1 MNNSGP
7 LLIISYSQE
16 EAGNLSALA
25 GALGFAGA
33 QMVIGPASEA
43 VKALDSRSTAPQH
56 LIIDI
61 GSRGKDIL
69 PELDEIA
76 LHCEA
81 NVIVIV
87 IGSVN
92 DITFYR
98 ELKQRGIAEY
108 FPRPAA
114 AQDVKSAMMQAA
126 EQQQRQASTSGASA
140 HGTVISCMS
149 AASGDGG
156 STLAVNLSYC
166 MATEH
171 QMSTV
176 LVDMDYQFGLIA
188 KSLDLTA
195 PFGIRE
201 LFDHPDRGLDDT
213 LVEKMLV
220 KYGDKLRVISA
231 PNELRM
237 LPQVSPEL
245 IHHLIN
251 ILRARFKFVFID
263 VPNLWTPWT
272 AAALKYSDHTMLVAQ
287 LWLRSLTHT
296 TRQLTAWNAAG
307 IDRNK
312 ISLIINRSGA
322 KFKEAISAE
331 DFERISHHTIE
342 AHLNNDIKSV
352 VSAETQGKTIF
363 ETGQG
368 ALLQQQIKQIA
379 QHMVARFQGEAKTAS
394 LADTGTGG
402 KKGLKGLFEKKAG
415 T

>member
-1 MNNSGP
+1 MNKSGP

-16 EAGNLSALA
+16 EAGNLAELA
-25 GALGFAGA
+25 KSLGFPDA
-33 QMVIGPASEA
+33 QMAVGPASET
-43 VKALDSRSTAPQH
+43 VKVLDARPSAPDY

-61 GSRGKDIL
+61 GTRGKDVL

-81 NVIVIV
+81 NVNVIV

-98 ELKQRGIAEY
+98 ELKSRGIVEY
-108 FPRPAA
+108 FPRPIDAK
-114 AQDVKSAMMQAA
+114 DIKTAMTQAA
-126 EQQQRQASTSGASA
+126 SQQRPQASGSSA
-140 HGTVISCMS
+140 HGTVITCMS
-149 AASGDGG
+149 AASGDGA

-171 QMSTV
+171 NQSTV

-195 PFGIRE
+195 PFGIKE

-220 KYGDKLRVISA
+220 KYGDKFKVISA

-245 IHHLIN
+245 IHSLIN

-272 AAALKYSDHTMLVAQ
+272 AAALKYSDHNILVAQ

-296 TRQLTAWNAAG
+296 TRQLSAWHAAG
-307 IDRNK
+307 VDRNK
-312 ISLIINRSGA
+312 TSLVINRSGA
-322 KFKEAISAE
+322 KFKEAVSAE

-342 AHLNNDIKSV
+342 AHLNNDIKAV
-352 VSAETQGKTIF
+352 VNAETQGKTIF
-363 ETGQG
+363 EIGQG
-368 ALLQQQIKQIA
+368 ALLQQQVKQIS
-379 QHMVARFQGEAKTAS
+379 QHIMARFQGETKTAT
-394 LADTGTGG
+394 AAVDTGAG
-402 KKGLKGLFEKKAG
+402 KKGLKGLFDKKAG
-415 T
+415 A